1 MCELMCAVALE
12 RLGDERAADALLQA
26 LADPD
31 WRVLSAAGTGLVRLG
46 DRRAIPPLLRL
57 LDHADRSVR
66 YGVCRDLLNL
76 KAGDQRLVDA
86 LERLSQDPE
95 AEEHDLEADE
105 WNCEDRK
112 STRLNSSHVRISY
125 AVFCLKKKKKKLVC
139 SVMCLYRMAR
149 R

>member
-105 WNCEDRK
+105 WNCDLEKHRQ
-112 STRLNSSHVRISY
+112 
-125 AVFCLKKKKKKLVC
+125 
-139 SVMCLYRMAR
+139 MAR
-149 R
+149 EEGWPEPRPRLRMHELVEQARQLLAQSES